1 MRERNKY
8 LYIHFNIQR
17 TMNDSIREQKMKNIR
32 DEKVRETYGALLEEL
47 KKNLRL
53 QRENPGKIVS
63 TSFYFYDFWAEYAD
77 HDAASNIFIGN
88 IPKTPKEEL
97 DELLNIKINEPYLKF
112 DNTVYTF
119 RPDGVAEY
127 ERLKKHPYYSE
138 FVEVQEDDDSWES
151 NGGKIITYAINCGQD
166 VEHAAEVLTI
176 LYVDVLR
183 INPFFF
189 AGVDRDS
196 GVPPFVTVVVDVRNK
211 ENLSWEEAVRAV
223 GDEIDDE
230 PLFACFRKG

>member
-32 DEKVRETYGALLEEL
+32 DQKVRETYGALLEEL

-77 HDAASNIFIGN
+77 HDAASNICIGN

-166 VEHAAEVLTI
+166 VEHAAEVLAI
-176 LYVDVLR
+176 LYVDVLQ

-196 GVPPFVTVVVDVRNK
+196 GVPPFVTVVADVENK
-211 ENLSWEEAVRAV
+211 ANITWEEAVRAV
-223 GDEIDDE
+223 DNEIDDE

>member
-1 MRERNKY
+1 
-8 LYIHFNIQR
+8 
-17 TMNDSIREQKMKNIR
+17 MNDSIREQKMKNIR

-47 KKNLRL
+47 KKNLQL

-77 HDAASNIFIGN
+77 YDAASNIFIGN
-88 IPKTPKEEL
+88 VPKTPKEEL

-166 VEHAAEVLTI
+166 VEHAAEVLAI

-189 AGVDRDS
+189 VGVDKDS
-196 GVPPFVTVVVDVRNK
+196 GVPPFVTVVADVENK
-211 ENLSWEEAVRAV
+211 ANITWEEAIRAV